1 MNTQKT
7 LQTQKIV
14 RLVLYLVVLAILGLL
29 LYQIGKP
36 AKVIV
41 QSGGDVR
48 LDPGGFLAQM
58 RNKEGLTESQIG
70 EIDPASNTIKLATFG
85 LRGVAIAL
93 LWHRS
98 QEYQKR
104 LDWNNVIATSNQLV
118 FLEPHFTTIWEFLG
132 WNLAYNA
139 SAEFDDY
146 RERYRWVIRGI
157 DFLTRGVEFNR
168 QAPKLCKATGWTIS
182 QKIGI
187 ADENQQYRRLLR
199 EDDDFGL
206 RHNCQL
212 PSDRDNWLLG
222 RRWYHQGEDLV
233 LRGVSIGNESDFLF
247 FSHSRLNLFNYAKWK
262 RKDGIFGEEAIRAW
276 ENAGAEWR
284 EFAKEDRS
292 TAIPEDGSLHM
303 RPGVK
308 AKRTTLDT
316 TDRVRE
322 EAKNLLNELNSF
334 APDLKRNLCIDRW
347 KQLAET
353 KGQQG
358 TLVFALETAFDKPNK
373 YSSLPHE
380 ELRIIR
386 EWLDKNEPDW
396 KKRLQADLDSLY
408 TNEQLELKKIPALLL
423 EEDQRDILNKAE
435 GAVGQV
441 RERAFEILRVTPKVL
456 SEEMQELD
464 ISQDAKRR
472 ARAIT
477 AEIDGHKE
485 RTRMSDL
492 YRDILNFEYRLRE
505 VAVERTQQ
513 ADDAQ
518 KFRHFGRIAYY
529 DGRIADSIQGW
540 LDAMKKWEE
549 LYEQPDFEDIANDA
563 QFIREIIDI
572 VEKFVII
579 LDNDNKIFSD
589 VAKDNIPMHA
599 MIRNKL
605 NQENNPEQ
613 IIQALEYAK
622 KEYEKLFAKDESP
635 EKNEAKQKEMSEKLE
650 QYFQI
655 ISQRF
660 DGINMSIEF
669 MKLAPLFDIR
679 DYMIDSNAYY
689 IKTLQNFD
697 KPLPEPLPLR
707 SFVELMMKHDPAIG
721 KATTA
726 IETGLPFV
734 RDKKYAEAQTEF
746 EKAIELWKPILDKY
760 PIIPLDPTL
769 QMYADLALL
778 AGLYVDTLKAQEKTV
793 PDDFP
798 LKKFLK

>member
-1 MNTQKT
+1 MNTQRISRT
-7 LQTQKIV
+7 WKIV
-14 RLVLYLVVLAILGLL
+14 YLISLIIILVALHRVGR
-29 LYQIGKP
+29 P
-36 AKVIV
+36 AKIIV
-41 QSGGDVR
+41 QSGGSEAR
-48 LDPGGFLAQM
+48 LDLGGYLAQM
-58 RNKEGLTESQIG
+58 RHQEGLTESQIG

-98 QEYQKR
+98 QEYQKQ

-118 FLEPHFTTIWEFLG
+118 FLEPHFTSIWEFLG
-132 WNLAYNA
+132 WNLSYNA

-157 DFLTRGVEFNR
+157 DFLTRGVEFNS

-199 EDDDFGL
+199 EDEEFGL

-212 PSDRDNWLLG
+212 PSERDNWILG
-222 RRWYHQGEDLV
+222 RRWYHQGEELV
-233 LRGVSIGNESDFLF
+233 LQGISIGNESDFLF
-247 FSHSRLNLFNYAKWK
+247 FSNSRLNLFNYAKWK

-276 ENAGAEWR
+276 ENAATEWR
-284 EFAKEDRS
+284 EFAKQNLS
-292 TAIPEDGSLHM
+292 TAIPEDGSLRM
-303 RPGVK
+303 RPGIK
-308 AKRTTLDT
+308 AKRTTLET
-316 TDRVRE
+316 TDLIRE
-322 EAKNLLNELNSF
+322 EAKNLLKELNAF

-347 KQLAET
+347 KQLADT

-358 TLVFALETAFDKPNK
+358 TLLYALETAFERPNK

-386 EWLDKNEPDW
+386 EWLDVNEPDW
-396 KKRLQADLDSLY
+396 KKRLQTDLDSLY
-408 TNEQLELKKIPALLL
+408 TEEQLELKKIPLLLL
-423 EEDQRDILNKAE
+423 EEDQRDILNKAD
-435 GAVGQV
+435 GAIGQV

-456 SEEMQELD
+456 SEEIQELD
-464 ISQDAKRR
+464 VSQDAKRR

-477 AEIDGHKE
+477 AEMDGHKE

-492 YRDILNFEYRLRE
+492 YRDILNFEYRFRE

-518 KFRHFGRIAYY
+518 KFRYFGRIAYY
-529 DGRIADSIQGW
+529 DGRIADSIKGW

-549 LYEQPDFEDIANDA
+549 LYELPGFEDIADDA

-572 VEKFVII
+572 IERFVII

-589 VAKDNIPMHA
+589 VAENKVPMDA

-605 NQENNPEQ
+605 SQENNPEQ
-613 IIQALEYAK
+613 VILALEYAK
-622 KEYEKLFAKDESP
+622 KEFEKELAEQDET
-635 EKNEAKQKEMSEKLE
+635 KRKEKLE
-650 QYFQI
+650 KIEKYFQI

-689 IKTLQNFD
+689 VKTLQRLG

-726 IETGLPFV
+726 IETGLPLA
-734 RDKKYAEAQTEF
+734 RNKKYVEAQTEF
-746 EKAIELWKPILDKY
+746 EKAVELWQPILNKY

-769 QMYADLALL
+769 QMHADIVLLVSLYA
-778 AGLYVDTLKAQEKTV
+778 DTLKAQEKTI
-793 PDDFP
+793 PENFP
-798 LKKFLK
+798 LKTFLK

>member
-1 MNTQKT
+1 MNTQKISRIW
-7 LQTQKIV
+7 KIV
-14 RLVLYLVVLAILGLL
+14 YLITLILVLVMLHRVGR
-29 LYQIGKP
+29 P
-36 AKVIV
+36 AKIIV
-41 QSGGDVR
+41 QPGGGDTR
-48 LDPGGFLAQM
+48 LDAGGILAQM
-58 RNKEGLTESQIG
+58 RHQEGLTESQIG
-70 EIDPASNTIKLATFG
+70 AIDPASNTIKLATFG

-104 LDWNNVIATSNQLV
+104 QDWNNVIATSNQLV

-132 WNLAYNA
+132 WNLSYNA
-139 SAEFDDY
+139 SSEFDDY

-157 DFLTRGVEFNR
+157 DFLTRGVEFNS

-199 EDDDFGL
+199 EDEEFGL

-212 PSDRDNWLLG
+212 PSERDNWILG

-247 FSHSRLNLFNYAKWK
+247 FSNSRLNLFNYAKWK

-276 ENAGAEWR
+276 ENAEREWR
-284 EFAKEDRS
+284 EFSKQDLS
-292 TAIPEDGSLHM
+292 TAIPVDGSLQM
-303 RPGVK
+303 RRGVE
-308 AKRTTLDT
+308 ARRATLET
-316 TDRVRE
+316 TDLVRE
-322 EAKNLLNELNSF
+322 EAKKLLNELNAF

-347 KQLAET
+347 KQLADT
-353 KGQQG
+353 PGQQG
-358 TLVFALETAFDKPNK
+358 TLLHALETAFESPSK

-386 EWLDKNEPDW
+386 EWLDENEPDW
-396 KKRLQADLDSLY
+396 KKQLQTDLDSLY
-408 TNEQLELKKIPALLL
+408 SDEQLELKKIPILLL
-423 EEDQRDILNKAE
+423 EEDQRDILNKADGE
-435 GAVGQV
+435 VGQV
-441 RERAFEILRVTPKVL
+441 RERAFEILRLTPKVL
-456 SEEMQELD
+456 SEEIQGLD
-464 ISQDAKRR
+464 VSQDAKRR
-472 ARAIT
+472 SRAIT

-513 ADDAQ
+513 ADEAQ
-518 KFRHFGRIAYY
+518 KFRYFGRIAYY
-529 DGRIADSIQGW
+529 DGRIADSIKGW

-549 LYEQPDFEDIANDA
+549 LYGLPGFEDIAEDA

-589 VAKDNIPMHA
+589 VAEDKVPMDA

-613 IIQALEYAK
+613 VILALEYAK
-622 KEYEKLFAKDESP
+622 KEFEKGLAEQDET
-635 EKNEAKQKEMSEKLE
+635 KRKEKLE
-650 QYFQI
+650 KVEKYFQI

-660 DGINMSIEF
+660 DGINMGIEF
-669 MKLAPLFDIR
+669 MKLGPLFDIR

-689 IKTLQNFD
+689 IKTLQNLS

-726 IETGLPFV
+726 IEAGLPFV
-734 RDKKYAEAQTEF
+734 RDKKYVEAQTEF
-746 EKAIELWKPILDKY
+746 EKAIKLWQPILDKY

-769 QMYADLALL
+769 QMHADIALL
-778 AGLYVDTLKAQEKTV
+778 VGLYADTLKTQEKTI
-793 PDDFP
+793 PEDFP
-798 LKKFLK
+798 LKAFLK

>member
-1 MNTQKT
+1 MNRQKT
-7 LQTQKIV
+7 LRTKNIV
-14 RLVLYLVVLAILGLL
+14 HLVVHLILLAIIGVL
-29 LYQIGKP
+29 LYKIGKP
-36 AKVIV
+36 AQIAV

-48 LDPGGFLAQM
+48 LDPGGFLAQI
-58 RNKEGLTESQIG
+58 RNQEGLTESQIG
-70 EIDPASNTIKLATFG
+70 EIDPASNTIKLTTFG

-118 FLEPHFTTIWEFLG
+118 FLEPHFTPIWEFLG
-132 WNLAYNA
+132 WNLSYNA

-199 EDDDFGL
+199 EDEEFGT
-206 RHNCQL
+206 RHDCPL
-212 PSDRDNWLLG
+212 PSDRDNWMLG

-233 LRGVSIGNESDFLF
+233 LRGISIGNESDFLF
-247 FSHSRLNLFNYAKWK
+247 FSNSRLNLFNYAKWK

-284 EFAKEDRS
+284 EFSKLVLS
-292 TAIPEDGSLHM
+292 TAIPEDNSLRM

-308 AKRTTLDT
+308 AKRTSLET
-316 TDRVRE
+316 TDLVRE
-322 EAKNLLNELNSF
+322 EAKNLLQDLNAF
-334 APDLKRNLCIDRW
+334 VPELKRNLCIDRW

-358 TLVFALETAFDKPNK
+358 VLLNTLETAFERPSK

-386 EWLDKNEPDW
+386 EWLDANEPDW
-396 KKRLQADLDSLY
+396 KTRLQTDWDSLY
-408 TNEQLELKKIPALLL
+408 TEEQLELKKIPVLLL
-423 EEDQRDILNKAE
+423 EEDQRDILNKAD
-435 GAVGQV
+435 GAIGQV

-456 SEEMQELD
+456 SQEIQELD
-464 ISQDAKRR
+464 VSQDAKRR

-485 RTRMSDL
+485 RTRMADL
-492 YRDILNFEYRLRE
+492 YRDILNFEYRLHE

-518 KFRHFGRIAYY
+518 RFRYFGRIAYY
-529 DGRIADSIQGW
+529 DGRIADSIKGW

-549 LYEQPDFEDIANDA
+549 LYELPDFEYIAEDG

-589 VAKDNIPMHA
+589 VAEDKVPMHA

-613 IIQALEYAK
+613 VILALEYAK
-622 KEYEKLFAKDESP
+622 KEFEKSLT
-635 EKNEAKQKEMSEKLE
+635 EKEETKRNEILEKVE
-650 QYFQI
+650 KYFQI

-669 MKLAPLFDIR
+669 MKLGPLFDIR
-679 DYMIDSNAYY
+679 DYMIESNAYY
-689 IKTLQNFD
+689 VKTLQNLG

-726 IETGLPFV
+726 IETGLPSI
-734 RDKKYAEAQTEF
+734 RNKNYAEAQTEF
-746 EKAIELWKPILDKY
+746 EKAIELWEPILNKY

-769 QMYADLALL
+769 QIHADIALL
-778 AGLYVDTLKAQEKTV
+778 TGLYADTLKAQKKTI
-793 PDDFP
+793 PEDFP
-798 LKKFLK
+798 LKTFLKGTAKN

>member
-1 MNTQKT
+1 MNPQKVSRT
-7 LQTQKIV
+7 WKIIY
-14 RLVLYLVVLAILGLL
+14 LVALVVLLVL
-29 LYQIGKP
+29 LYVVGHP
-36 AKVIV
+36 ARVIV
-41 QSGGDVR
+41 QPGGDSR
-48 LDPGGFLAQM
+48 LDPGGYLAQF
-58 RNKEGLTESQIG
+58 RDKLELTESKIG

-98 QEYQKR
+98 NEYQKR
-104 LDWNNVIATSNQLV
+104 LDWNNVVATSNQLV

-132 WNLAYNA
+132 WNLSYNA

-233 LRGVSIGNESDFLF
+233 LRGISIGNESDFLF
-247 FSHSRLNLFNYAKWK
+247 FSNSRLNLFNYAMWK

-284 EFAKEDRS
+284 EFSKMDLS
-292 TAIPEDGSLHM
+292 TAIPEDGSLRM

-308 AKRTTLDT
+308 AKRTTLET
-316 TDRVRE
+316 TDLVRE
-322 EAKNLLNELNSF
+322 EAKNLLKELDAF
-334 APDLKRNLCIDRW
+334 APNLKRNLCIDRW
-347 KQLAET
+347 KEFAKT

-358 TLVFALETAFDKPNK
+358 AILSALETALERPGK

-386 EWLDKNEPDW
+386 EWLDQNEPDW
-396 KKRLQADLDSLY
+396 KKKLQADLDSLY
-408 TNEQLELKKIPALLL
+408 EPEVLELKKIPVLLL
-423 EEDQRDILNKAE
+423 EEEQRDILNKAE
-435 GAVGQV
+435 GSVGQV
-441 RERAFEILRVTPKVL
+441 REHSLDILRLTPKVI
-456 SEEMQELD
+456 SDVMQELD
-464 ISQDAKRR
+464 ISRDAKRR
-472 ARAIT
+472 ARAIA
-477 AEIDGHKE
+477 AEFDGHKE

-492 YRDILNFEYRLRE
+492 YRDILNFEYRFRE

-513 ADDAQ
+513 ADDAR

-529 DGRIADSIQGW
+529 DGRIADSIKGW

-549 LYEQPDFEDIANDA
+549 LYEQPGFEDIAGDA

-572 VEKFVII
+572 IEKFVII

-589 VAKDNIPMHA
+589 VVEDKVPMHA

-613 IIQALEYAK
+613 VVLALEYAK
-622 KEYEKLFAKDESP
+622 KEFEKGLAEKDEAKRKEIL
-635 EKNEAKQKEMSEKLE
+635 EKTEK
-650 QYFQI
+650 YFQI

-679 DYMIDSNAYY
+679 DQMIESNAYY
-689 IKTLQNFD
+689 VKTLQNLE
-697 KPLPEPLPLR
+697 KSLPEPLPLR

-746 EKAIELWKPILDKY
+746 EKATELWKPILDKY

-769 QMYADLALL
+769 QMYADLVLL
-778 AGLYVDTLKAQEKTV
+778 ASLYADTLKAQEKTL
-793 PDDFP
+793 PDNFP
-798 LKKFLK
+798 LKTFLK

>member
-14 RLVLYLVVLAILGLL
+14 RLVIHLVVLAILGLL
-29 LYQIGKP
+29 LYNIGKP

-48 LDPGGFLAQM
+48 LDPGGVLAQM

-104 LDWNNVIATSNQLV
+104 LDWNNVIASSNQLV

-132 WNLAYNA
+132 WNLSYNA

-146 RERYRWVIRGI
+146 RERYRWVIRGV

-199 EDDDFGL
+199 EDEEFGL

-212 PSDRDNWLLG
+212 PSDRDNWILG

-247 FSHSRLNLFNYAKWK
+247 FSNSRLNLFNYAKWK

-276 ENAGAEWR
+276 ENALVEWL
-284 EFAKEDRS
+284 EFAQKDLS
-292 TAIPEDGSLHM
+292 TAIPEDGSLRM

-308 AKRTTLDT
+308 AKRTSLET
-316 TDRVRE
+316 TDLIRE
-322 EAKNLLNELNSF
+322 EAKNLLKELNAF
-334 APDLKRNLCIDRW
+334 VPDLKRNLCIDRW

-358 TLVFALETAFDKPNK
+358 TLLSALETALEKPSK

-380 ELRIIR
+380 ELQIIR

-396 KKRLQADLDSLY
+396 KKRLQTDWDSLY
-408 TNEQLELKKIPALLL
+408 TEEQLELKKIPILLL

-435 GAVGQV
+435 GEVGQV
-441 RERAFEILRVTPKVL
+441 RDRAFEILRITPKVL
-456 SEEMQELD
+456 SDIMQDLD
-464 ISQDAKRR
+464 ISRDAKRR
-472 ARAIT
+472 ALAIT
-477 AEIDGHKE
+477 AEFDGHKG

-518 KFRHFGRIAYY
+518 KFRYFGRIAYY
-529 DGRIADSIQGW
+529 DGRIADSTKGW

-549 LYEQPDFEDIANDA
+549 LYEQPGFEDIAGDA

-589 VAKDNIPMHA
+589 VVKDNVPMHA

-622 KEYEKLFAKDESP
+622 KEFDKALTDEGNTEKDEAKRKELL
-635 EKNEAKQKEMSEKLE
+635 EKMEK
-650 QYFQI
+650 YFQI

-669 MKLAPLFDIR
+669 MKLGPLFDIR
-679 DYMIDSNAYY
+679 DYMVEANAYH
-689 IKTLQNFD
+689 IKTLQNLG

-707 SFVELMMKHDPAIG
+707 SFVELMMKHDPAVG
-721 KATTA
+721 KATSA
-726 IETGLPFV
+726 IETGLPLV
-734 RDKKYAEAQTEF
+734 RNKKYAEAQTEF
-746 EKAIELWKPILDKY
+746 EKAVELWKPILNKY

-769 QMYADLALL
+769 QMYADLVLL
-778 AGLYVDTLKAQEKTV
+778 TGLYVDTLKAQEKTI

-798 LKKFLK
+798 LKTFLK

>member
-1 MNTQKT
+1 MNTQKNSRT
-7 LQTQKIV
+7 WKIV
-14 RLVLYLVVLAILGLL
+14 YLVALIIIVVLLHRVGR
-29 LYQIGKP
+29 P
-36 AKVIV
+36 AKIIV
-41 QSGGDVR
+41 QPGGGEAR
-48 LDPGGFLAQM
+48 LDLGGYLAQI
-58 RNKEGLTESQIG
+58 RHQEGLTESQIG

-157 DFLTRGVEFNR
+157 DFLTRGVEFNS

-199 EDDDFGL
+199 EDEEFGL

-212 PSDRDNWLLG
+212 PSERDNWILG
-222 RRWYHQGEDLV
+222 RRWYHKGENLV
-233 LRGVSIGNESDFLF
+233 LQGVSIGNESDFLF

-276 ENAGAEWR
+276 ENADAEWR
-284 EFAKEDRS
+284 EFAKQDLS
-292 TAIPEDGSLHM
+292 TAIPEDGSLQM

-308 AKRTTLDT
+308 ARRTTLET
-316 TDRVRE
+316 TDLVKE
-322 EAKNLLNELNSF
+322 EAKNLLKELEAF

-347 KQLAET
+347 KQLAGA

-358 TLVFALETAFDKPNK
+358 TLLQVLETAYEKPHK

-386 EWLDKNEPDW
+386 EWLDENEPDW
-396 KKRLQADLDSLY
+396 KKRLQTDLDSLY
-408 TNEQLELKKIPALLL
+408 TSEQLELKKIPILLLL
-423 EEDQRDILNKAE
+423 EEDQRDILNKAD

-441 RERAFEILRVTPKVL
+441 RERALEILRVTPKVL
-456 SEEMQELD
+456 AEEIQELD
-464 ISQDAKRR
+464 VSQDAKRR
-472 ARAIT
+472 SRAIT
-477 AEIDGHKE
+477 AELDGHKE

-492 YRDILNFEYRLRE
+492 YRDILNFEYRFRE

-518 KFRHFGRIAYY
+518 KFRYLGRIAYY
-529 DGRIADSIQGW
+529 DGRIADSIKGW

-549 LYEQPDFEDIANDA
+549 LYELPGFDDIAGDA
-563 QFIREIIDI
+563 TFIREIIDI
-572 VEKFVII
+572 IEKFVII

-589 VAKDNIPMHA
+589 VAEDKVPMDA

-605 NQENNPEQ
+605 NQENNPKQ
-613 IIQALEYAK
+613 IILALEYAK
-622 KEYEKLFAKDESP
+622 KEFEKGLAEQDET
-635 EKNEAKQKEMSEKLE
+635 KRKEKLE
-650 QYFQI
+650 KIEIYFQI

-689 IKTLQNFD
+689 VKTLQSLG

-721 KATTA
+721 KATAA
-726 IETGLPFV
+726 IGTGLPLV
-734 RDKKYAEAQTEF
+734 RDKKYAEAQTEL
-746 EKAIELWKPILDKY
+746 EKAVELWQPILNKY
-760 PIIPLDPTL
+760 PMIPLDPTL
-769 QMYADLALL
+769 QMHADLVLL
-778 AGLYVDTLKAQEKTV
+778 AGLYADTLKAQEKTI
-793 PDDFP
+793 PENFL
-798 LKKFLK
+798 LKTFLK